1 MCIPTHIS
9 RPSDALCPVL
19 RHLHGSKKRNSTKHL
34 LRTVVRN
41 PLHLHDVR
49 CQPPLQPSRSPPPTH
64 TAELGLPVLSGP
76 EAHVTAEC

>member
-1 MCIPTHIS
+1 MCIPTHVS

-34 LRTVVRN
+34 LRTAVRN

-49 CQPPLQPSRSPPPTH
+49 CQPPLQPSRSPLPPTPPSLACPFYPGQRH
-64 TAELGLPVLSGP
+64 M
-76 EAHVTAEC
+76 